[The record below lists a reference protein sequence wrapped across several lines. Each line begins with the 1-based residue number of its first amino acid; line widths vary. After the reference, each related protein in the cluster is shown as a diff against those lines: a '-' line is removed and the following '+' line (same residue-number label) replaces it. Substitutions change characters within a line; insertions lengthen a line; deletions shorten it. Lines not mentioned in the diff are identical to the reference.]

1 MKTLARISLAIA
13 GALSILATTPAASFA
28 EMAYPD
34 KCKSEMDMSSGDMK
48 MSGEMGMA
56 DMMTDYQKASMEGM
70 KSMHMNM
77 MQGMMKKDP
86 DVAFVCGMIAHHM
99 GAISMAQVEL
109 KFGDNAEAKA
119 NAQKIINAQTKEIE
133 EMTAWVEKEVK

>member
-1 MKTLARISLAIA
+1 MKTLVRFSLAIA

-34 KCKSEMDMSSGDMK
+34 ECKSEMNMSSGDMK
-48 MSGEMGMA
+48 MSGEMG
-56 DMMTDYQKASMEGM
+56 MMTDYQKASMEGM

-86 DVAFVCGMIAHHM
+86 DAAFVCGMIAHHM

-119 NAQKIINAQTKEIE
+119 NAHTIIDAQTKEIE
-133 EMTAWVEKEVK
+133 EMTDWVEKEVK